1 MAITV
6 NRSSRFKTRLLS
18 VSFCLF
24 GSLLPLGAQLLW
36 KVSGQNLSQAS
47 YLFGTIHIAPE
58 DRFVVWPAV
67 DSAFRNSKLLVMELD
82 LDLSASEMIQAAR
95 QMSLPAGRS
104 LADYLPPAS
113 YAAMRDYCLDSLGW
127 KNKKF
132 KRCARMKPF
141 YFSSLVLSEQLG
153 KVSGYEQYFSKQA
166 KRLKMPVRGLE
177 TMQEQLDAVDAISVL
192 EQASMLSE
200 SLHAGKKE
208 FDSMLDLYLNRDLVA
223 LGNLMKEEGA
233 GVDGFTETMLTKRN
247 QNWMLQLK
255 ALLPEQALFTAV
267 GAGHLPGAE
276 GLIELLRK
284 EGFTVEPI
292 W

>member
-1 MAITV
+1 M
-6 NRSSRFKTRLLS
+6 
-18 VSFCLF
+18 
-24 GSLLPLGAQLLW
+24 
-36 KVSGQNLSQAS
+36 
-47 YLFGTIHIAPE
+47 FGTIHIVPE
-58 DRFVVWPAV
+58 DRFIVWPAV
-67 DSAFRNSKLLVMELD
+67 DSAFRNSRLLVMELD
-82 LDLSASEMIQAAR
+82 IDLSTSEMIQAAR

-104 LADYLPPAS
+104 LADYLTPAS
-113 YAAMRDYCLDSLGW
+113 YDAMRAYCLDSLGW

-166 KRLKMPVRGLE
+166 KRLKMPLRALE
-177 TMQEQLDAVDAISVL
+177 TLQEQLDAVDAISVI
-192 EQASMLSE
+192 EQASMLGE

-208 FDSMLDLYLNRDLVA
+208 FDSMLGLYLNRDLIA

-255 ALLPEQALFTAV
+255 ALLPEQDLFIAV